1 MSWSNRRKRSAVI
14 QLFAFTWTNPHPDR
28 EIATMEV
35 VSSVSA
41 CDPYLVAVTVEREK

>member
-1 MSWSNRRKRSAVI
+1 MVEQKGRGRSS
-14 QLFAFTWTNPHPDR
+14 LFAFTWTNPHPDK
-28 EIATMEV
+28 EIATIDV

>member
-1 MSWSNRRKRSAVI
+1 MVEQKKEGAVI
-14 QLFAFTWTNPHPDR
+14 QSLALTWTNPHPDR
-28 EIATMEV
+28 EIATIDV